1 MLYNIMPE
9 NVCPQLPTVPPIS
22 QESFNIEMV
31 RKYYQ
36 DIANL
41 KEKYTEKQ
49 RKYKNAYNRLLHSS
63 TGANTVG
70 VVSGVSN
77 IGTAFTVVGFP
88 ISASLGVKEAIKV
101 LRAVG

>member
-1 MLYNIMPE
+1 MPE
-9 NVCPQLPTVPPIS
+9 NLYPQLPTAPPIS

-49 RKYKNAYNRLLHSS
+49 RKYKNDTIDYYMHPQVQVLL
-63 TGANTVG
+63 
-70 VVSGVSN
+70 
-77 IGTAFTVVGFP
+77 
-88 ISASLGVKEAIKV
+88 L
-101 LRAVG
+101 

>member
-1 MLYNIMPE
+1 MPE
-9 NVCPQLPTVPPIS
+9 NLYPQLPTAPPMN

-49 RKYKNAYNRLLHSS
+49 RKYKNAYIDYYMHLQVQVLL
-63 TGANTVG
+63 
-70 VVSGVSN
+70 
-77 IGTAFTVVGFP
+77 
-88 ISASLGVKEAIKV
+88 L
-101 LRAVG
+101 

>member
-9 NVCPQLPTVPPIS
+9 NLYPQLPTAPLIS

-41 KEKYTEKQ
+41 KRNILKS
-49 RKYKNAYNRLLHSS
+49 NRNIRMLTIDYYMHLQVQILL
-63 TGANTVG
+63 V
-70 VVSGVSN
+70 
-77 IGTAFTVVGFP
+77 
-88 ISASLGVKEAIKV
+88 
-101 LRAVG
+101 